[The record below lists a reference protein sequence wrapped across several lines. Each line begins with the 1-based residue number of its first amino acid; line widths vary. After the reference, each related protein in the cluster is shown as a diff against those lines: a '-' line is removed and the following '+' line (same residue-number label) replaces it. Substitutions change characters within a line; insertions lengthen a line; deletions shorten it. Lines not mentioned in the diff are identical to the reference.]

1 MASNSLPLIPDLS
14 AFPEPVRYLVLSVLV
29 VGPLA
34 LAAVVVVVGTLS
46 SPTVVLEAT
55 VVDAPPSDAEVY
67 PLSSFSEDSP
77 IRTVVE
83 SALEDG
89 SASVQTSVDRV
100 RSADVPLRKL
110 YVSHEGRVV
119 RVAVTS

>member
-29 VGPLA
+29 AGPLA
-34 LAAVVVVVGTLS
+34 LAAVVVVGMLS

-67 PLSSFSEDSP
+67 PLSTFSEDSP

-100 RSADVPLRKL
+100 RSADVPLRKW